1 MKSHGN
7 QRFNG
12 VAVSLKWL
20 LALIKQY
27 GGNPPPEE
35 RIRQEIHSL
44 AIGLGKGEKKQFFNK
59 FPNGK
64 TITRGAGGV
73 AVIPR
78 SCIVLKWTSFQPTTW
93 ESFCEGT

>member
-44 AIGLGKGEKKQFFNK
+44 AIGLGKGEKKQFF
-59 FPNGK
+59 
-64 TITRGAGGV
+64 
-73 AVIPR
+73 
-78 SCIVLKWTSFQPTTW
+78 
-93 ESFCEGT
+93 